1 MPASPSLPSARHSGC
16 GWPVR
21 RICRPA
27 VSSRSVAALT
37 VCLLV
42 RLHAHYGLSLLGI
55 GDLGGDLAGE
65 MALRPHLWQ
74 ALGLSAVWGLVT
86 GLIGGLLAS
95 RARRRGQPVPRS
107 R

>member
-1 MPASPSLPSARHSGC
+1 MAVCAALGLWAAGAADLPAGGFLP
-16 GWPVR
+16 V
-21 RICRPA
+21 
-27 VSSRSVAALT
+27 VAALT

-65 MALRPHLWQ
+65 VALRPHLWQ